1 MATKILT
8 PSNYWRS
15 SSSYVSVSNA
25 SNMYTDISSD
35 TYATLTSTR
44 AATTAYYAFINGFNF
59 DSVPAN
65 AIITGFKVKIKGR
78 QTGLSASYYPCLSA
92 SVSSTIPNTTP
103 ESTFGSEET
112 TIEIP
117 TGTLT
122 WQDLVNYGNLFSIRV
137 SVTRSSANTQ
147 GYLYIYGAEIEVTYE
162 STTPAGLEDVYV
174 KQNGL
179 WVPANKMLVKQS
191 GVWNEASGVL
201 VKDNGTWK

>member
-1 MATKILT
+1 M
-8 PSNYWRS
+8 
-15 SSSYVSVSNA
+15 SVSNA
-25 SNMYTDISSD
+25 SNMYTDTDSD

-65 AIITGFKVKIKGR
+65 ARITGFRVKIKGR
-78 QTGLSASYYPCLSA
+78 QTGLSTGHFPCLST
-92 SVSSTIPNTTP
+92 SVSSTIPDTTP

-112 TIEIP
+112 IIEIP

-122 WQDLVNYGNLFSIRV
+122 WQDLVNYGDLFSIRV
-137 SVTRSSANTQ
+137 SVTRAKANTQ

-162 STTPAGLEDVYV
+162 SATPSGPDGVYV

-179 WVPANKMLVKQS
+179 WVPASKILVKQS
-191 GVWNEASGVL
+191 GVWNEASKVL
-201 VKDNGTWK
+201 AKDNGTWK

>member
-1 MATKILT
+1 M
-8 PSNYWRS
+8 
-15 SSSYVSVSNA
+15 SVSNA

-35 TYATLTSTR
+35 TYAALTSTR
-44 AATTAYYAFINGFNF
+44 AATTAYYAYINGF
-59 DSVPAN
+59 DIGSVPAG
-65 AIITGFKVKIKGR
+65 ATITDFKVKIKGR
-78 QTGLSASYYPCLSA
+78 QTGLSTGHFPCLST

-117 TGTLT
+117 TGALT
-122 WQDLVNYGNLFSIRV
+122 WQDIVNYGNLFSIRV

-162 STTPAGLEDVYV
+162 SATPSGPDDIYV

-179 WVPANKMLVKQS
+179 WVPANKILVKQS
-191 GVWNEASGVL
+191 GVWNEASKVL
-201 VKDNGTWK
+201 AKDNGTWK